1 LLWTHYLSADKR
13 GPQWAQTHG
22 ISSVKTT
29 AYTSPLGVTKH
40 LAHLLNSFVQNSI
53 MTRYLILV
61 SFLLFSIVSAHA
73 QQLTNE
79 SEVGNFIE
87 AQINQKN
94 IAGAVILV
102 ARNGEMIMHNAY
114 GHQDLDDNIVM
125 DTSSIFRIYSMT
137 KPVTSLAA
145 MMLVER
151 DSIALDDPIEMYIP
165 ELKNLMV
172 LTEKGLVKSKTK
184 ITVSDLLTHTAGFGY
199 GIGLGT
205 SKVDKLYDKNHPL
218 FVRDNEQMVQRLS
231 EFPLQSNPGE
241 KYNYSI
247 SVDVLG
253 CLIERVS
260 GMRLSEF
267 FNKNIFEPLEME
279 DTYFKL
285 PESKVKRFCSY
296 YKKGLKL
303 KESYKSTRYT
313 KDGRQSGGGG
323 LVSTSSDYLKFCT
336 LLLNNGVYKN
346 DTLIS
351 SSIIAEM
358 IANQLPEGEGIY
370 KVNNDVGIG
379 FGFGFMVYLKEWG
392 KQGHQGDYGWNGA
405 GSTHFYISPKEDLI
419 VIIMAQKSPYS
430 NKLVGGLK
438 PIIFQGL

>member
-1 LLWTHYLSADKR
+1 
-13 GPQWAQTHG
+13 
-22 ISSVKTT
+22 
-29 AYTSPLGVTKH
+29 
-40 LAHLLNSFVQNSI
+40 
-53 MTRYLILV
+53 MLV
-61 SFLLFSIVSAHA
+61 LFFIFSNVRIHA

-79 SEVGNFIE
+79 SEVDNFIK
-87 AQINQKN
+87 AQVHQKN

-102 ARNGEMIMHNAY
+102 AHNGEMIMHSAY
-114 GHQDLDDNIVM
+114 GHQDLDDHIAM

-151 DSIALDDPIEMYIP
+151 DSIALDDPIEMYLP

-172 LTEKGLVKSKTK
+172 LKDKRLVKSNTK
-184 ITVSDLLTHTAGFGY
+184 ITVRDLLRHTSGFAY
-199 GIGLGT
+199 GLGLGS

-218 FVRDNEQMVQRLS
+218 FVRNNEEMVQRLS
-231 EFPLQSNPGE
+231 EFPLQNNPGE

-260 GMRLSEF
+260 GVRLSEF
-267 FNKNIFEPLEME
+267 FNKNIFEPLEMN

-285 PESKVKRFCSY
+285 PESKVKRFCSV

-303 KESYKSTRYT
+303 KESYKNSEFIQDRM
-313 KDGRQSGGGG
+313 QSGGGG

-336 LLLNNGVYKN
+336 LLLNNGVYNK

-358 IANQLPEGEGIY
+358 TTNQLPDGEGVY
-370 KVNNDVGIG
+370 MVNNDVGIG
-379 FGFGFMVYLKEWG
+379 FGLGFMVYMKEWG
-392 KQGHQGDYGWNGA
+392 KQGHQGDYGWSGVA
-405 GSTHFYISPKEDLI
+405 STHFYISPKENLI
-419 VIIMAQKSPYS
+419 VLIMSQKSPYS
-430 NKLVGGLK
+430 NKLVEGLK
-438 PIIFQGL
+438 PIIFEGLSN

>member
-1 LLWTHYLSADKR
+1 MTKYLFLVLFF
-13 GPQWAQTHG
+13 
-22 ISSVKTT
+22 IFSSVIT
-29 AYTSPLGVTKH
+29 
-40 LAHLLNSFVQNSI
+40 
-53 MTRYLILV
+53 
-61 SFLLFSIVSAHA
+61 HA
-73 QQLTNE
+73 QKLTNE
-79 SEVGNFIE
+79 SEVDHFIKN
-87 AQINQKN
+87 QLNQKN
-94 IAGAVILV
+94 IAGAVVLV
-102 ARNGEMIMHNAY
+102 SHNGETIMHSAY

-125 DTSSIFRIYSMT
+125 NTSSIFRIYSMT

-151 DSIALDDPIEMYIP
+151 DSIALDDPIEMYLP

-172 LTEKGLVKSKTK
+172 LAGKGLVKSKSK
-184 ITVSDLLTHTAGFGY
+184 ITVRDLLRHTSGFAY
-199 GIGLGT
+199 GIGLGN
-205 SKVDKLYDKNHPL
+205 SKVDKLYNKNHPL
-218 FVRDNEQMVQRLS
+218 FVRNNKQMVQRLS
-231 EFPLQSNPGE
+231 ELPLQSNPGE

-253 CLIERVS
+253 CIIERVS

-267 FNKNIFEPLEME
+267 FNENIFEPLEMN

-336 LLLNNGVYKN
+336 LLLDNGIYNN

-358 IANQLPEGEGIY
+358 TTNQLPEGEGVY

-379 FGFGFMVYLKEWG
+379 FGLGFMVYMKEWG
-392 KQGHQGDYGWNGA
+392 KQGHLGDYGWSGA

-419 VIIMAQKSPYS
+419 VIIMSQKAPYS
-430 NKLVGGLK
+430 NELVSGLK
-438 PIIFQGL
+438 PIIFEGL

>member
-1 LLWTHYLSADKR
+1 MTKYLFLVLFF
-13 GPQWAQTHG
+13 
-22 ISSVKTT
+22 IFSSVIT
-29 AYTSPLGVTKH
+29 
-40 LAHLLNSFVQNSI
+40 
-53 MTRYLILV
+53 
-61 SFLLFSIVSAHA
+61 HA
-73 QQLTNE
+73 QKLTNE
-79 SEVGNFIE
+79 SEVDHFIKN
-87 AQINQKN
+87 QLNQKN
-94 IAGAVILV
+94 IAGAVVLV
-102 ARNGEMIMHNAY
+102 SHNGETIMHSAY

-125 DTSSIFRIYSMT
+125 NTSSIFRIYSMT

-151 DSIALDDPIEMYIP
+151 DSIALDDPIEMYLP

-172 LTEKGLVKSKTK
+172 LKGKGLVKSKSK
-184 ITVSDLLTHTAGFGY
+184 ITVRDLLRHTSGFAY
-199 GIGLGT
+199 GIGLGN
-205 SKVDKLYDKNHPL
+205 SKVDKLYNKNHPL
-218 FVRDNEQMVQRLS
+218 FVRNNKQMVQRLS
-231 EFPLQSNPGE
+231 ELPLQSNPGE

-253 CLIERVS
+253 CIIERVS

-267 FNKNIFEPLEME
+267 FNENIFEPLEMN

-336 LLLNNGVYKN
+336 LLLNNGIYNN

-358 IANQLPEGEGIY
+358 TTNQLPEGEGVY

-379 FGFGFMVYLKEWG
+379 FGLGFMVYMKEWG
-392 KQGHQGDYGWNGA
+392 KQGHLGDYGWSGA

-419 VIIMAQKSPYS
+419 VIIMSQKAPYS
-430 NKLVGGLK
+430 NELVSGLK
-438 PIIFQGL
+438 PIIFEGL

>member
-1 LLWTHYLSADKR
+1 M
-13 GPQWAQTHG
+13 
-22 ISSVKTT
+22 
-29 AYTSPLGVTKH
+29 TK
-40 LAHLLNSFVQNSI
+40 
-53 MTRYLILV
+53 YLILV
-61 SFLLFSIVSAHA
+61 LFFIFSIVSTHA
-73 QQLTNE
+73 QKLTNE
-79 SEVGNFIE
+79 SEVDNFIKD
-87 AQINQKN
+87 QINQKN
-94 IAGAVILV
+94 IAGAVVLV
-102 ARNGEMIMHNAY
+102 SQNGVMIMHSAY
-114 GHQDLDDNIVM
+114 GHQDIDDNIVM

-172 LTEKGLVKSKTK
+172 LKGKGLVKSKTK
-184 ITVSDLLTHTAGFGY
+184 ITVRDLLRHTSGFAY

-205 SKVDKLYDKNHPL
+205 SKLDKLYDKNHPL
-218 FVRDNEQMVQRLS
+218 FVSNNEQMVERLS
-231 EFPLQSNPGE
+231 KLPLQNNPGE

-267 FNKNIFEPLEME
+267 FSKNIFEPLEMN
-279 DTYFKL
+279 DTHFIL
-285 PESKVKRFCSY
+285 PESKVKRFCSIY
-296 YKKGLKL
+296 EKGLTL
-303 KESYKSTRYT
+303 KESYKATRFT

-323 LVSTSSDYLKFCT
+323 LVSTTSDYLKFCT
-336 LLLNNGVYKN
+336 LLLNNGVYNN

-351 SSIIAEM
+351 FSIIDEM
-358 IANQLPEGEGIY
+358 TSNQLPDGEGVY
-370 KVNNDVGIG
+370 KVNNNVGIG
-379 FGFGFMVYLKEWG
+379 FGLGFMVYMKEWG

-419 VIIMAQKSPYS
+419 VIIMSQKSPYS

-438 PIIFQGL
+438 PIIFEGL

>member
-1 LLWTHYLSADKR
+1 MAQLL
-13 GPQWAQTHG
+13 
-22 ISSVKTT
+22 IS
-29 AYTSPLGVTKH
+29 L
-40 LAHLLNSFVQNSI
+40 VQILI
-53 MTRYLILV
+53 MTKYLFLV
-61 SFLLFSIVSAHA
+61 FLFSIVIPHA
-73 QQLTNE
+73 QKLTNE
-79 SEVGNFIE
+79 SKVDTFIKE
-87 AQINQKN
+87 QLNKKN
-94 IAGAVILV
+94 IAGAVVLV
-102 ARNGEMIMHNAY
+102 SHNGKTIMHSAY
-114 GHQDLDDNIVM
+114 GHQDLDDNKVM
-125 DTSSIFRIYSMT
+125 NTSSIFRIYSMT

-165 ELKNLMV
+165 ELKSLMV
-172 LTEKGLVKSKTK
+172 LEGKELIKSKTK
-184 ITVSDLLTHTAGFGY
+184 ITVRDLLRHTSGFAY

-218 FVRDNEQMVQRLS
+218 FVSNNEQMVQRLS
-231 EFPLQSNPGE
+231 KLPLQNNPGE

-253 CLIERVS
+253 CIIERVS
-260 GMRLSEF
+260 GKRLSEF
-267 FNKNIFEPLEME
+267 FNENIFEPLEMN

-285 PESKVKRFCSY
+285 PETKVNRFCSHY
-296 YKKGLKL
+296 EKGLKL

-336 LLLNNGVYKN
+336 LLLNKGVYNN

-358 IANQLPEGEGIY
+358 ISNQLPEGEGVY

-392 KQGHQGDYGWNGA
+392 KQGHLGDYGWNGA

-419 VIIMAQKSPYS
+419 VIIMSQKAPYS
-430 NKLVGGLK
+430 NELVGGLK
-438 PIIFQGL
+438 PIIFEGL